1 MEKKIHITRLANPC
15 ITRERGKEAVNN
27 LRKYMND
34 NSVLIDLNNVE
45 ILSMSFLD
53 EFIFWLAGSASMRKI
68 VFLVN
73 DPTVYDKLAR
83 IAEIRNVWV
92 YYQDSDNKIREI
104 SPKKST
110 LYKTKFVPL
119 KTKLK

>member
-1 MEKKIHITRLANPC
+1 MENKIHITELANPC

-27 LRKYMND
+27 LRKYMKD

-53 EFIFWLAGSASMRKI
+53 EFIFWLAGSAVMRKV

-73 DPTVYDKLAR
+73 EPTVYDKLAR
-83 IAEIRNVWV
+83 IAAIRNVWV
-92 YYQDSDNKIREI
+92 YYRDSNNENREI
-104 SPKKST
+104 SPKKSIS
-110 LYKTKFVPL
+110 YKAKFMPL
-119 KTKLK
+119 KM